1 MTCSVFCDIIK
12 LLKLCYGDV
21 MIEIGNVRLRHGLLL
36 APMAGVTDLTMRAVC
51 AEHGA
56 QYAVSEMVS
65 AKALVY
71 EQSGRASAPA
81 KTAAL
86 CKIDGSL
93 PTAVQIF
100 GSESEFMAEAARLL
114 SSGDY
119 RGFCGILPA
128 AIDINMG
135 CPVKKVVSCGEGSAL
150 MRRPDKIHD
159 IVLAVCRASAL
170 PVTVKL
176 RAGWDFDSINAPEC
190 AAAAE
195 SAGAAAVCIHARTR
209 EQFYTPGIMPEVI
222 RLVKEKVKIPVFGN
236 GDITCAA
243 DALKMKKET
252 GCDGLAIGRAAMGNP
267 WIFDEIAAALDGREY
282 TPPTREEIA
291 ATAID
296 QLRRSVAEK
305 GERQGV
311 AEVKV
316 TLSHYVKGLHGAT
329 RARAEIM
336 AQSDAA
342 AIEEA
347 LLRVLLP

>member
-1 MTCSVFCDIIK
+1 MIK
-12 LLKLCYGDV
+12 
-21 MIEIGNVRLRHGLLL
+21 IGNTALRHGLML
-36 APMAGVTDLTMRAVC
+36 APMAGVTDLAMRKIC
-51 AEHGA
+51 ADRGA
-56 QYAVSEMVS
+56 EYAVSEMVS

-71 EQSGRASAPA
+71 EQGARATAPV

-86 CKIDGSL
+86 CKIDGEI
-93 PTAVQIF
+93 PTAIQIF
-100 GSESEFMAEAARLL
+100 GSDSEFMAEAARLL
-114 SSGDY
+114 SSGEY

-128 AIDINMG
+128 AVDINMG

-150 MRRPDKIHD
+150 MRTPEKIYD
-159 IVLAVCRASAL
+159 IVSAVCRASAL

-176 RAGWDFDSINAPEC
+176 RAGWDLNSLNAPEC

-195 SAGAAAVCIHARTR
+195 SAGAAAVCVHARTR
-209 EQFYTPGIMPEVI
+209 EQFYTPGIMPEII
-222 RLVKEKVKIPVFGN
+222 RFVKERVRIPVFGN
-236 GDITCAA
+236 GDINCAA
-243 DALKMKKET
+243 DALKMKSET
-252 GCDGLAIGRAAMGNP
+252 GCDGFAVGRAAMGNP
-267 WIFDEIAAALDGREY
+267 WIFNEISAALDGTEY
-282 TPPTREEIA
+282 VPPSAEEIA
-291 ATAID
+291 ATAVE

-336 AQSDAA
+336 AQSSAA

>member
-1 MTCSVFCDIIK
+1 MIK
-12 LLKLCYGDV
+12 
-21 MIEIGNVRLRHGLLL
+21 IGNTALRHGLML
-36 APMAGVTDLTMRAVC
+36 APMAGVTDLAMRKIC
-51 AEHGA
+51 ADRGA
-56 QYAVSEMVS
+56 EYAVSEMVS

-71 EQSGRASAPA
+71 EQGARAGAPT

-86 CKIDGSL
+86 CKIDGEI
-93 PTAVQIF
+93 PTAIQIF
-100 GSESEFMAEAARLL
+100 GSDSEFMAEAARLL
-114 SSGDY
+114 SSGEY

-128 AIDINMG
+128 AVDINMG

-150 MRRPDKIHD
+150 MRTPEKIYD
-159 IVLAVCRASAL
+159 IVSAVCRASAL

-176 RAGWDFDSINAPEC
+176 RAGWDLNSLNAPEC

-195 SAGAAAVCIHARTR
+195 SAGAAAVCVHARTR
-209 EQFYTPGIMPEVI
+209 EQFYTPGIMPEII
-222 RLVKEKVKIPVFGN
+222 RLVKERVRIPVFGN
-236 GDITCAA
+236 GDISCAA
-243 DALKMKKET
+243 DALKMKSET
-252 GCDGLAIGRAAMGNP
+252 GCDGFAVGRAAMGNP
-267 WIFDEIAAALDGREY
+267 WIFNEISAALDGTEY
-282 TPPTREEIA
+282 VPPSAEEIA
-291 ATAID
+291 ATAVE

-336 AQSDAA
+336 AQSSAA

>member
-1 MTCSVFCDIIK
+1 MIK
-12 LLKLCYGDV
+12 
-21 MIEIGNVRLRHGLLL
+21 IGNTALRHGLML
-36 APMAGVTDLTMRAVC
+36 APMAGVTDLAMRKIC
-51 AEHGA
+51 ADRGA
-56 QYAVSEMVS
+56 EYAVSEMVS

-71 EQSGRASAPA
+71 EQGARATAPT

-86 CKIDGSL
+86 CKIDGEI
-93 PTAVQIF
+93 PTAIQIF
-100 GSESEFMAEAARLL
+100 GSDSEFMAEAARLL
-114 SSGDY
+114 SSGEY
-119 RGFCGILPA
+119 RGFCGNLPA
-128 AIDINMG
+128 AVDINMG

-150 MRRPDKIHD
+150 MRTPEKIYD
-159 IVLAVCRASAL
+159 IVSAVCRASAL

-176 RAGWDFDSINAPEC
+176 RAGWDLNSLNAPEC

-195 SAGAAAVCIHARTR
+195 SAGAAAVCVHARTR
-209 EQFYTPGIMPEVI
+209 EQFYTPGIMPEII
-222 RLVKEKVKIPVFGN
+222 RLVKERVRIPVFGN
-236 GDITCAA
+236 GDINCAA
-243 DALKMKKET
+243 DALKMQKET
-252 GCDGLAIGRAAMGNP
+252 GCDGFAVGRAAMGNP
-267 WIFDEIAAALDGREY
+267 WIFNEISAALDGTEY
-282 TPPTREEIA
+282 VPPSAEEIA
-291 ATAID
+291 ATAVE

-336 AQSDAA
+336 AQSSAA